1 MATVYSDDGST
12 YTTGGITYETS
23 TGRAIDTTSGKYLT
37 DIEKP
42 NKTVDNTIKETS
54 SNSNRKSYKKKTLS
68 YPIARRNDSKTD
80 YLKIEIADYEAP
92 GLNLPAFKDQ
102 RGIKI
107 GEDYKFEEGVTRI
120 TDVVP
125 GGNEGSFALRQ
136 GSTAQEFPAKR
147 KLKQIKYE
155 ISLPM
160 PRNITDTTGVQYGE
174 ASLNPIEAAGL
185 AVGSELIQGN
195 IDNLKNAFG
204 SVMNQGGRALQDSEN
219 QRAISAALSG
229 TAIGALGGNVNANQ
243 VISRASGQILNPN
256 LELLF
261 QGVGL
266 RVFPFQ
272 FQFFPRNSQ
281 EGQTVIKILRTLKEE
296 MAPSRTSKAGNNTGV
311 FIRTPSIFQLTYMK
325 GKKKHPHLNS
335 FLPTVLSDMKVNYTA
350 SGAHSTFYD
359 GIPTH
364 IRLDLQFKELNPLF
378 KEDYDGVG
386 GVGY

>member
-1 MATVYSDDGST
+1 MAEVNINEISQYTDPST
-12 YTTGGITYETS
+12 FDN
-23 TGRAIDTTSGKYLT
+23 IDANTFAS
-37 DIEKP
+37 
-42 NKTVDNTIKETS
+42 TVDNTIKETS
-54 SNSNRKSYKKKTLS
+54 SNNNQQGTKKKTLS
-68 YPIARRNDSKTD
+68 YPLARRSDSKTD
-80 YLKIEIADYEAP
+80 YLQIEIAEYTSP
-92 GLNLPAFKDQ
+92 GLNLPAFQSGTKAD
-102 RGIKI
+102 GSPNIIPGNELTEKTKI
-107 GEDYKFEEGVTRI
+107 TAIVGQ
-120 TDVVP
+120 
-125 GGNEGSFALRQ
+125 GNEGSFALTQ
-136 GSTAQEFPAKR
+136 GSTSNNFPEKR
-147 KLKQIKYE
+147 KNKEIKY
-155 ISLPM
+155 IINLPM

-174 ASLNPIEAAGL
+174 SSLNPIEAAGL
-185 AVGSELIQGN
+185 AGGSALIQGN
-195 IDNLKNAFG
+195 IDALKGAFESTIRTG
-204 SVMNQGGRALQDSEN
+204 GQALEDKQNQQ
-219 QRAISAALSG
+219 AIAAALSG

-243 VISRASGQILNPN
+243 VIARASGQILNPN

-281 EGQTVIKILRTLKEE
+281 EGETVINILRTLKKE
-296 MAPSRTSKAGNNTGV
+296 MAPSRTSKEGNNTGV

-325 GKKKHPHLNS
+325 GGRKHPYLNS

>member
-1 MATVYSDDGST
+1 M
-12 YTTGGITYETS
+12 GIGNRINEYGAE
-23 TGRAIDTTSGKYLT
+23 GNGKPSEGNFREQFPSA
-37 DIEKP
+37 EKS
-42 NKTVDNTIKETS
+42 TVDNTKKETS
-54 SNSNRKSYKKKTLS
+54 SNNNQKGVKKKTYS
-68 YPIARRNDSKTD
+68 YPLARRNDSKTD
-80 YLKIEIADYEAP
+80 YLQIEISEYSAP
-92 GLNLPAFKDQ
+92 GLNLPAFEGTKDKDNNFT
-102 RGIKI
+102 KI
-107 GEDYKFEEGVTRI
+107 TGVNPTRI
-120 TDVVP
+120 VENKAGEKVGT
-125 GGNEGSFALRQ
+125 FALQ
-136 GSTAQEFPAKR
+136 TGSDANR
-147 KLKQIKYE
+147 KNKKIKYV

-185 AVGSELIQGN
+185 AVGSELLQGN
-195 IDNLKNAFG
+195 IDNLKSAFS
-204 SVMNQGGRALQDSEN
+204 SVISKGGQQLNDGQN
-219 QRAISAALSG
+219 QRAIAAALSG

-266 RVFPFQ
+266 RVFPLQ
-272 FQFFPRNSQ
+272 FQFFPRNTQ
-281 EGQTVIKILRTLKEE
+281 EGKMVMNILRAFKME
-296 MAPSRTSKAGNNTGV
+296 MAPSRTSKEGNSSGV
-311 FIRTPSIFQLTYMK
+311 FIRTPSIFQLTYKK
-325 GKKKHPHLNS
+325 GKDVHPFLNR

-359 GIPTH
+359 GTPTH

>member
-1 MATVYSDDGST
+1 MAEVNINEISQYTDPST
-12 YTTGGITYETS
+12 FDN
-23 TGRAIDTTSGKYLT
+23 IDANTFAS
-37 DIEKP
+37 
-42 NKTVDNTIKETS
+42 TVDNTIKETS
-54 SNSNRKSYKKKTLS
+54 SNNNQQGTKKKTLS
-68 YPIARRNDSKTD
+68 YPLARRSDSKTD
-80 YLKIEIADYEAP
+80 YLQIEIAEYTSP
-92 GLNLPAFKDQ
+92 GLNLPAFQSGTKAD
-102 RGIKI
+102 GSPNIIPGNELTEKTKI
-107 GEDYKFEEGVTRI
+107 TAIVGQ
-120 TDVVP
+120 
-125 GGNEGSFALRQ
+125 GNEGSFALTQ
-136 GSTAQEFPAKR
+136 GSTSNNFPEKR
-147 KLKQIKYE
+147 KNKEIKY
-155 ISLPM
+155 IINLPM

-174 ASLNPIEAAGL
+174 SSLNPIEAAGL
-185 AVGSELIQGN
+185 AGGSALIQGN
-195 IDNLKNAFG
+195 IDALKGAFESTIRTG
-204 SVMNQGGRALQDSEN
+204 GQALEDKQNQQ
-219 QRAISAALSG
+219 AIAAALSG

-243 VISRASGQILNPN
+243 VIARASGQILNPN

-281 EGQTVIKILRTLKEE
+281 EGETVINILRTLKKE
-296 MAPSRTSKAGNNTGV
+296 MAPSRTSKEGNNTGV

-325 GKKKHPHLNS
+325 GGKKHPYLNS

>member
-1 MATVYSDDGST
+1 MGVGTRTNEYGQVSDKPSEGNFREQFPST
-12 YTTGGITYETS
+12 
-23 TGRAIDTTSGKYLT
+23 
-37 DIEKP
+37 EK
-42 NKTVDNTIKETS
+42 KSTVDNTKKETS
-54 SNSNRKSYKKKTLS
+54 SNNSQKSYKKKTLS
-68 YPIARRNDSKTD
+68 YPLARRNESKTD
-80 YLKIEIADYEAP
+80 YLQIEIADYQAP
-92 GLNLPAFKDQ
+92 KLNLPAFEDSSGK
-102 RGIKI
+102 KI
-107 GEDYKFEEGVTRI
+107 TAKNI
-120 TDVVP
+120 TDDTVVSKVIP
-125 GGNEGSFALRQ
+125 GREGSFALTQ
-136 GSTAQEFPAKR
+136 GSTSNNFTGKR
-147 KLKQIKYE
+147 NLKQIKYV
-155 ISLPM
+155 INLPM

-174 ASLNPIEAAGL
+174 ASLNPIEASGL

-195 IDNLKNAFG
+195 IDNLKRAFG
-204 SVMNQGGRALQDSEN
+204 SLMNQGGSALQDGEN
-219 QRAISAALSG
+219 QRAIAAALSG

-272 FQFFPRNSQ
+272 FQFFPRNNQ
-281 EGQTVIKILRTLKEE
+281 EGETVIKILRALKQE
-296 MAPSRTSKAGNNTGV
+296 MAPSRTSKEGNNTGV

-325 GKKKHPHLNS
+325 GDGPHPYLNS

-359 GIPTH
+359 GIPSH

>member
-1 MATVYSDDGST
+1 MAEVNINEISQ
-12 YTTGGITYETS
+12 YTDPS
-23 TGRAIDTTSGKYLT
+23 AFDNIDANTFAS
-37 DIEKP
+37 
-42 NKTVDNTIKETS
+42 TVDNTIKETS
-54 SNSNRKSYKKKTLS
+54 SNNNQQGTKKKILS
-68 YPIARRNDSKTD
+68 YPLARRSDSKTD
-80 YLKIEIADYEAP
+80 YLQIEIAEYTSP
-92 GLNLPAFKDQ
+92 GLNLPAFQSGEKADGTPNIIQ
-102 RGIKI
+102 GDKLTENTKI
-107 GEDYKFEEGVTRI
+107 DAIVGQ
-120 TDVVP
+120 
-125 GGNEGSFALRQ
+125 GNEGSFALTQ
-136 GSTAQEFPAKR
+136 GSTSNNFPEKR
-147 KLKQIKYE
+147 KNKEIKH
-155 ISLPM
+155 IINLPM

-174 ASLNPIEAAGL
+174 SSLNPIEAAGL
-185 AVGSELIQGN
+185 AGGSALIQGN
-195 IDNLKNAFG
+195 IDALKSAFESTIRTG
-204 SVMNQGGRALQDSEN
+204 GQALEDKQNQQ
-219 QRAISAALSG
+219 AIAAALSG

-243 VISRASGQILNPN
+243 VIARASGQILNPN

-281 EGQTVIKILRTLKEE
+281 EGETVINILRTLKKE
-296 MAPSRTSKAGNNTGV
+296 MAPSRTSKEGNNTGV

-325 GKKKHPHLNS
+325 GGEKHPYLNS

-378 KEDYDGVG
+378 KEDYDEVG

>member
-1 MATVYSDDGST
+1 MPEVNIKEISQYTDPST
-12 YTTGGITYETS
+12 FDN
-23 TGRAIDTTSGKYLT
+23 IDANTFAS
-37 DIEKP
+37 
-42 NKTVDNTIKETS
+42 TVDNTIKETS
-54 SNSNRKSYKKKTLS
+54 SNNNQQGTKKKTLS
-68 YPIARRNDSKTD
+68 YPLARRSDSKTD
-80 YLKIEIADYEAP
+80 YLQIEIAEYTSP
-92 GLNLPAFKDQ
+92 GLNLPAFQSGTKAD
-102 RGIKI
+102 GSPNIIPGNELTEKTKI
-107 GEDYKFEEGVTRI
+107 TAIVGQ
-120 TDVVP
+120 
-125 GGNEGSFALRQ
+125 GNEGSFALTQ
-136 GSTAQEFPAKR
+136 GSTSNNFPEKR
-147 KLKQIKYE
+147 KNKEIKY
-155 ISLPM
+155 IINLPM

-174 ASLNPIEAAGL
+174 SSLNPIEAAGL
-185 AVGSELIQGN
+185 AGGSALIQGN
-195 IDNLKNAFG
+195 IDALKGAFESTIRTG
-204 SVMNQGGRALQDSEN
+204 GQALEDKQNQQ
-219 QRAISAALSG
+219 AIAAALSG

-243 VISRASGQILNPN
+243 VIARASGQILNPN

-281 EGQTVIKILRTLKEE
+281 EGETVINIIRALKQE
-296 MAPSRTSKAGNNTGV
+296 MAPSRTSKGGNNTGV

-325 GKKKHPHLNS
+325 GGKKHPYLNS

-350 SGAHSTFYD
+350 SGAHSSFYD

>member
-1 MATVYSDDGST
+1 M
-12 YTTGGITYETS
+12 GIGNRINEYGAE
-23 TGRAIDTTSGKYLT
+23 GNGKPSEGNFREQFPSA
-37 DIEKP
+37 EKS
-42 NKTVDNTIKETS
+42 TVDNTKKETS
-54 SNSNRKSYKKKTLS
+54 SNNNQKGVKKKTYS
-68 YPIARRNDSKTD
+68 YPLARRNDSKTD
-80 YLKIEIADYEAP
+80 YLQIEISEYNAP
-92 GLNLPAFKDQ
+92 GLNLPAFEGTKDKDNNFT
-102 RGIKI
+102 KI
-107 GEDYKFEEGVTRI
+107 TGVNPTRI
-120 TDVVP
+120 VENKAGEKVGT
-125 GGNEGSFALRQ
+125 FALQ
-136 GSTAQEFPAKR
+136 TGSDANR
-147 KLKQIKYE
+147 KNKKIKYV

-185 AVGSELIQGN
+185 AVGSELLQGN
-195 IDNLKNAFG
+195 IDNLKSAFS
-204 SVMNQGGRALQDSEN
+204 SVISKGGQQLNDGQN
-219 QRAISAALSG
+219 QRAIAAALSG

-266 RVFPFQ
+266 RVFPLQ
-272 FQFFPRNSQ
+272 FQFFPRNTQ
-281 EGQTVIKILRTLKEE
+281 EGKMVMNILRAFKME
-296 MAPSRTSKAGNNTGV
+296 MAPSRTSKEGNSSGV
-311 FIRTPSIFQLTYMK
+311 FIRTPSIFQLTYKK
-325 GKKKHPHLNS
+325 GKDVHPFLNR

-359 GIPTH
+359 GTPTH

>member
-1 MATVYSDDGST
+1 MAEVNINEISQYTDPST
-12 YTTGGITYETS
+12 FDN
-23 TGRAIDTTSGKYLT
+23 IDANTFAS
-37 DIEKP
+37 
-42 NKTVDNTIKETS
+42 TVDNTIKETS
-54 SNSNRKSYKKKTLS
+54 SNNNQQGTKKKTLS
-68 YPIARRNDSKTD
+68 YPLARRSDSKTD
-80 YLKIEIADYEAP
+80 YLQIEIAEYTSP
-92 GLNLPAFKDQ
+92 GLNLPAFQSGTKAD
-102 RGIKI
+102 GSPNIIPGNELTEKTKI
-107 GEDYKFEEGVTRI
+107 TAIVGQ
-120 TDVVP
+120 
-125 GGNEGSFALRQ
+125 GNEGSFALTQ
-136 GSTAQEFPAKR
+136 GSTSNNFPEKR
-147 KLKQIKYE
+147 KNKEIKY
-155 ISLPM
+155 IINLPM

-174 ASLNPIEAAGL
+174 SSLNPIEAAGL
-185 AVGSELIQGN
+185 AGGSALIQGN
-195 IDNLKNAFG
+195 INALKEAFKTTIEKG
-204 SVMNQGGRALQDSEN
+204 GAALNDGQNQQ
-219 QRAISAALSG
+219 AIAAALSG

-243 VISRASGQILNPN
+243 VIARASGQILNPN

-281 EGQTVIKILRTLKEE
+281 EGETVINILRTLKKE
-296 MAPSRTSKAGNNTGV
+296 MAPSRTSKEGNNTGV

-325 GKKKHPHLNS
+325 GGKKHPYLNS

>member
-1 MATVYSDDGST
+1 MPEVNIKEISQYTDPST
-12 YTTGGITYETS
+12 FDN
-23 TGRAIDTTSGKYLT
+23 IDANTFAS
-37 DIEKP
+37 
-42 NKTVDNTIKETS
+42 TVDNTIKETS
-54 SNSNRKSYKKKTLS
+54 SNNNQQGTKKKTLS
-68 YPIARRNDSKTD
+68 YPLARRSDSKTD
-80 YLKIEIADYEAP
+80 YLQIEIAEYTSP
-92 GLNLPAFKDQ
+92 GLNLPAFQSGTKAD
-102 RGIKI
+102 GSPNIIPGKELTEKTKI
-107 GEDYKFEEGVTRI
+107 TAIVGQ
-120 TDVVP
+120 
-125 GGNEGSFALRQ
+125 GNEGSFALTQ
-136 GSTAQEFPAKR
+136 GSTSNNFPEKR
-147 KLKQIKYE
+147 KNKEIKYV
-155 ISLPM
+155 INLPM
-160 PRNITDTTGVQYGE
+160 PINITDTTGVQYGE
-174 ASLNPIEAAGL
+174 SSLNPIEAAGL
-185 AVGSELIQGN
+185 AGGSALIQGN
-195 IDNLKNAFG
+195 IDALKGAFESTIRTG
-204 SVMNQGGRALQDSEN
+204 GQALEDKQNQQ
-219 QRAISAALSG
+219 AIAAALSG

-243 VISRASGQILNPN
+243 VIARASGQILNPN

-281 EGQTVIKILRTLKEE
+281 EGETVINILRTLKKE
-296 MAPSRTSKAGNNTGV
+296 MAPSRTSKEGNNTGV

-325 GKKKHPHLNS
+325 GGRKHPYLNS

>member
-1 MATVYSDDGST
+1 MPEVNIKEISQYTDPST
-12 YTTGGITYETS
+12 FDN
-23 TGRAIDTTSGKYLT
+23 IDANTFAS
-37 DIEKP
+37 
-42 NKTVDNTIKETS
+42 TVDNTIKETS
-54 SNSNRKSYKKKTLS
+54 SNNNQQGTKKKTLS
-68 YPIARRNDSKTD
+68 YPLARRNDSKTD
-80 YLKIEIADYEAP
+80 YLQIEIAEYSSP
-92 GLNLPAFKDQ
+92 GLNLPAFQSGTKADGTPNIIQ
-102 RGIKI
+102 GDKLTEKTKI
-107 GEDYKFEEGVTRI
+107 TAIVGQ
-120 TDVVP
+120 
-125 GGNEGSFALRQ
+125 GNEGSFALTQ
-136 GSTAQEFPAKR
+136 GSTSNNFPEKR
-147 KLKQIKYE
+147 KNKEIKY
-155 ISLPM
+155 IINLPM

-174 ASLNPIEAAGL
+174 SSLNPIEAAGL
-185 AVGSELIQGN
+185 AGGSALIQGN
-195 IDNLKNAFG
+195 IDALKGAFESTIRTG
-204 SVMNQGGRALQDSEN
+204 GQALEDKQNQQ
-219 QRAISAALSG
+219 AIAAALSG

-243 VISRASGQILNPN
+243 VIARASGQILNPN

-281 EGQTVIKILRTLKEE
+281 EGETVINILRTLKKE
-296 MAPSRTSKAGNNTGV
+296 MAPSRTSKEGNNTGV

-325 GKKKHPHLNS
+325 GGKKHPYLNS

>member
-1 MATVYSDDGST
+1 MAEVNINEISQYTDPST
-12 YTTGGITYETS
+12 FDN
-23 TGRAIDTTSGKYLT
+23 IDANTFAS
-37 DIEKP
+37 
-42 NKTVDNTIKETS
+42 TVDNTIKETS
-54 SNSNRKSYKKKTLS
+54 SNNNQQGTKKKTLS
-68 YPIARRNDSKTD
+68 YPLARRNDSKTD
-80 YLKIEIADYEAP
+80 YLQIEIAEYSSP
-92 GLNLPAFKDQ
+92 GLNLPAFESGKKAD
-102 RGIKI
+102 GSPNIIPGNELTEKTKI
-107 GEDYKFEEGVTRI
+107 TAIVGQ
-120 TDVVP
+120 
-125 GGNEGSFALRQ
+125 GNEGSFALTQ
-136 GSTAQEFPAKR
+136 GSTSNNFPEKR
-147 KLKQIKYE
+147 KNKEIKY
-155 ISLPM
+155 IINLPM

-174 ASLNPIEAAGL
+174 SSLNPIEAAGL
-185 AVGSELIQGN
+185 AGGSALIQGN
-195 IDNLKNAFG
+195 IDALKGAFESTIRTG
-204 SVMNQGGRALQDSEN
+204 GQALEDKQNQQ
-219 QRAISAALSG
+219 AIAAALSG

-243 VISRASGQILNPN
+243 VIARASGQILNPN

-281 EGQTVIKILRTLKEE
+281 EGETVINILRTLKKE
-296 MAPSRTSKAGNNTGV
+296 MAPSRTSKEGNNTGV

-325 GKKKHPHLNS
+325 GGKKHPYLNS

>member
-1 MATVYSDDGST
+1 MAGMIPGNGSKEF
-12 YTTGGITYETS
+12 YDSIPKGVPVKNIYDNNS
-23 TGRAIDTTSGKYLT
+23 
-37 DIEKP
+37 EKE
-42 NKTVDNTIKETS
+42 NITVDNTKKETS
-54 SNSNRKSYKKKTLS
+54 SNNNQKGVKKKTYS
-68 YPIARRNDSKTD
+68 YPLARRNDSKTD
-80 YLKIEIADYEAP
+80 YLQIEIAEYSAP
-92 GLNLPAFKDQ
+92 GLNLPAFQDQ
-102 RGIKI
+102 NKVKI
-107 GEDYKFEEGVTRI
+107 GQDYKFSDKTRI
-120 TDVVP
+120 TNVV
-125 GGNEGSFALRQ
+125 GGGTEGSFALTQ
-136 GSTAQEFPAKR
+136 GSTKNNFAEKR
-147 KLKQIKYE
+147 QNKTIKYV

-185 AVGSELIQGN
+185 AVGSELLQGN
-195 IDNLKNAFG
+195 IDNLKSAFS
-204 SVMNQGGRALQDSEN
+204 SVISKGGRELQDSQN
-219 QRAISAALSG
+219 QRAIAAALSG

-266 RVFPFQ
+266 RVFPLQ

-281 EGQTVIKILRTLKEE
+281 EGKMVMNILKTFKME
-296 MAPSRTSKAGNNTGV
+296 MAPSRTSKEGNSSGV
-311 FIRTPSIFQLTYMK
+311 FIRTPSIFQLTYKK
-325 GKKKHPHLNS
+325 GKDIHPFLNR

-359 GIPTH
+359 GTPTH

>member
-1 MATVYSDDGST
+1 MPEVNIKEISQYTDPST
-12 YTTGGITYETS
+12 FDN
-23 TGRAIDTTSGKYLT
+23 IDANTFAS
-37 DIEKP
+37 
-42 NKTVDNTIKETS
+42 TVDNTIKETS
-54 SNSNRKSYKKKTLS
+54 SNNNQQGTKKKTLS
-68 YPIARRNDSKTD
+68 YPLARRNDSKTD
-80 YLKIEIADYEAP
+80 YLQIEIAEYTSP
-92 GLNLPAFKDQ
+92 GLNLPAFQSGTKADGSPNIIQ
-102 RGIKI
+102 GDKLTEKTKI
-107 GEDYKFEEGVTRI
+107 TAIVGQ
-120 TDVVP
+120 
-125 GGNEGSFALRQ
+125 GNEGSFALTQ
-136 GSTAQEFPAKR
+136 GSTSNNFPEKR
-147 KLKQIKYE
+147 KNKEIKY
-155 ISLPM
+155 IINLPM

-174 ASLNPIEAAGL
+174 SSLNPIEAAGL
-185 AVGSELIQGN
+185 AGGSALIQGN
-195 IDNLKNAFG
+195 IDSLKTAFSSTIRTG
-204 SVMNQGGRALQDSEN
+204 GQALEDKQNQQ
-219 QRAISAALSG
+219 AIAAALSG

-243 VISRASGQILNPN
+243 VIARASGQILNPN

-281 EGQTVIKILRTLKEE
+281 EGETVINILRTLKKE
-296 MAPSRTSKAGNNTGV
+296 MAPSRTSKEGNNTGV

-325 GKKKHPHLNS
+325 GGRKHPYLNS